1 MCVWVYV
8 CADLYVSLSVSDKS
22 LSNPVVQDTQCRSLL
37 QSTED
42 KFIYEWCADNSWT
55 RKWNLTYSA
64 AAESAVR
71 VVNVWGFTGDWG
83 VGSGNLSKKKKKLKL
98 DADQEWVLRKAW
110 EHTNMKAH
118 SWWIIPQ
125 VCWERSY
132 SEVIQLWHQ
141 GFLLCVFRFTITG
154 HMQGWRNSEIT
165 QRYKMHA
172 VMRDK
177 QKWQQQRLCCK
188 QLATDN
194 SRAC

>member
-1 MCVWVYV
+1 MKSY
-8 CADLYVSLSVSDKS
+8 LLSCSRKRS
-22 LSNPVVQDTQCRSLL
+22 QSSQCLGFYRGLGR
-37 QSTED
+37 
-42 KFIYEWCADNSWT
+42 
-55 RKWNLTYSA
+55 RKW
-64 AAESAVR
+64 EFV
-71 VVNVWGFTGDWG
+71 
-83 VGSGNLSKKKKKLKL
+83 KKKKKKMEL

-110 EHTNMKAH
+110 EHTNTKAH

-165 QRYKMHA
+165 QRYKNTCSDA
-172 VMRDK
+172 RQTKVTAAETLL
-177 QKWQQQRLCCK
+177 QTTSCWQL
-188 QLATDN
+188 D